1 MGNHIYG
8 SGGRPGEEEAALRE
22 IKEKAQTGRGLVI
35 NTDAGVSK
43 LPPMPLK
50 F

>member
-8 SGGRPGEEEAALRE
+8 SGGRPGEEEAALRD
-22 IKEKAQTGRGLVI
+22 KEDADRQGLVI

-43 LPPMPLK
+43 LPPIPLK